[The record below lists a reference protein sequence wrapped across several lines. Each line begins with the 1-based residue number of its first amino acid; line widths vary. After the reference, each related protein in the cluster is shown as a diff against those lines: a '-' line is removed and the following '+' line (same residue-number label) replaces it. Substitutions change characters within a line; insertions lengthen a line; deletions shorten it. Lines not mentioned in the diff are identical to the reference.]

1 MSAIHSM
8 THLFDF
14 LGILFDRIP
23 GVLLAK
29 YLVGLPMIFP
39 FSQAGNIPVLSAG
52 SLPHPQRA
60 ISSSLKERGNEKRVW
75 LGSEGETAQ
84 PAVSLPSFLLSYP
97 LLPSPP
103 SPVLCTTIRAPAAA
117 ATASASIWPLAFVG
131 ASSTVA
137 RTRRRRRH

>member
-1 MSAIHSM
+1 MSAMHSM

-14 LGILFDRIP
+14 RGILFDCAR
-23 GVLLAK
+23 GK
-29 YLVGLPMIFP
+29 YLMGMSMIIP
-39 FSQAGNIPVLSAG
+39 FSQAGNIAVLSVG

-60 ISSSLKERGNEKRVW
+60 ISSSLKEREERKASMVGER
-75 LGSEGETAQ
+75 GGREGEEGDCTTS
-84 PAVSLPSFLLSYP
+84 SLPSFL

-137 RTRRRRRH
+137 RRRH